1 MSVQPE
7 GELEVMK
14 WVSSETDPE
23 FDPDQVGAQR
33 SEKVY
38 YKVRVRNETNETIDN
53 IVLIDRIP
61 FYVELDNSQSLDDDA
76 DKQVRWVIGS
86 IRPGAS
92 RTFITEMRVREDSI
106 RGDEIISYATASW
119 DNEVVNSNDV
129 VIDVERGTLDD
140 EEEDANADDEE
151 EQSAGQGAFIF
162 GAGGFF
168 PETLLGWLL
177 LLLIVFAVAYVI
189 SRIFFTRNENARV
202 LEELKAQQAAK
213 VQS

>member
-1 MSVQPE
+1 
-7 GELEVMK
+7 
-14 WVSSETDPE
+14 
-23 FDPDQVGAQR
+23 
-33 SEKVY
+33 
-38 YKVRVRNETNETIDN
+38 
-53 IVLIDRIP
+53 
-61 FYVELDNSQSLDDDA
+61 
-76 DKQVRWVIGS
+76 
-86 IRPGAS
+86 
-92 RTFITEMRVREDSI
+92 MRVREDSI